1 MTPLKENPGAAHDI
15 NSSSISWHP
24 TIANLEKVAKLKRL
38 AKIARLL
45 ETESL
50 YYHKS
55 SILDTTLPKISGLSF
70 KDNKSP
76 SNPTGLVMCLQGD
89 NEGRR
94 YRSNTN
100 YPTYF
105 DHVQGVKVFKGNQV
119 HSPKC
124 NHVDSL
130 TETQTRLNIFF
141 DAPSRDTLSVL
152 HQQKISAT
160 QVSVFRFICMEGY
173 IERAWCYP

>member
-1 MTPLKENPGAAHDI
+1 
-15 NSSSISWHP
+15 
-24 TIANLEKVAKLKRL
+24 
-38 AKIARLL
+38 
-45 ETESL
+45 
-50 YYHKS
+50 
-55 SILDTTLPKISGLSF
+55 
-70 KDNKSP
+70 
-76 SNPTGLVMCLQGD
+76 MCLQGD

-141 DAPSRDTLSVL
+141 DVPSRDTLSVL

-173 IERAWCYP
+173 IERAWCYPSWCRHQDLAALLVAHKTPSEYYLTSLEIIIKSYGWLLVLGCPTCCYCCTLSASNLVT